1 MDEMDH
7 KILCY
12 IILGIWQQIYCEVH
26 KHRALILRHQAMY
39 VLLRGKEGSRSILK
53 VKRKILFL
61 LFFPQNLLSG
71 MPREYSCK
79 VNLQGIKM

>member
-1 MDEMDH
+1 
-7 KILCY
+7 
-12 IILGIWQQIYCEVH
+12 
-26 KHRALILRHQAMY
+26 MY

-71 MPREYSCK
+71 MPGEYSCK

>member
-26 KHRALILRHQAMY
+26 KHRALILRYQAKY

-53 VKRKILFL
+53 VKRKILF
-61 LFFPQNLLSG
+61 FPQNLLSG
-71 MPREYSCK
+71 MPGEYSCK